1 MIVDKVIQTI
11 NKYQMLNT
19 GDHVIA
25 AVSGGAD
32 SVALLSILCSLRDR
46 WRLTITVAHLNHL
59 LRGEAAKQEALFVND
74 MAARLGL
81 PCIAEEQDVR
91 AYKQRKGLSLQEAA
105 RLVRYK
111 FFHDVCQRTGARKVA
126 LGHTASDQAE
136 TILMWLIR
144 GTSAAGLA
152 GIPPVRDD
160 IFIRPLISTTRAE
173 IETYLNEQHIPCIPD
188 SSASEQHYLRNK
200 IRHQLMPLLQRD
212 YNPNMVHTLNRVGE
226 LLQQDNK
233 MLDALVQE
241 AVAEIVPA
249 REVKEIFLSVK
260 SIHKFPE
267 ALQGRIIKAIVAQIT
282 NSSQGIYFRHIEAVR
297 RLIGSPGP
305 SRKVQLPAGWSVV
318 REYDALIFTQ
328 EKLKKNSF
336 CYTFDCLPEL
346 ISIKELR
353 KSIILKVEEM
363 HSSNDILLHPEK
375 NFDYLDYDRLIFPL
389 TVRNYQPG
397 DRFYPLGL
405 GGSKKLKDFFID
417 NKIPLRE
424 RYNIPLVLF
433 QDQIVWVGGM
443 RIDHRFRI
451 TPNTRNALKIQLI
464 SEV

>member
-1 MIVDKVIQTI
+1 
-11 NKYQMLNT
+11 
-19 GDHVIA
+19 
-25 AVSGGAD
+25 
-32 SVALLSILCSLRDR
+32 
-46 WRLTITVAHLNHL
+46 VAHLNHL

-91 AYKQRKGLSLQEAA
+91 AYKQQKGLSLQEAA

-318 REYDALIFTQ
+318 REYDELIFTQ